1 MNIEL
6 IHIYQTARHRA
17 RVQLWAKSI
26 LDKNSRSKWRRVVVD
41 VVSFYAKFLANFV
54 DRPINW
60 AIYKYRTVKGNK

>member
-17 RVQLWAKSI
+17 RVLLWAKSI
-26 LDKNSRSKWRRVVVD
+26 LDVNSRSKWRRAVVD
-41 VVSFYAKFLANFV
+41 VVRFYAKFLANFV

-60 AIYKYRTVKGNK
+60 AIYKYRAVKGSK

>member
-26 LDKNSRSKWRRVVVD
+26 LDKNSRSKWRRAVVD
-41 VVSFYAKFLANFV
+41 VVRFYTKFLANFV

-60 AIYKYRTVKGNK
+60 AIYKYRTVKENK